1 MAKQSIAVSKLR
13 YSVSLQTRSRSTDS
27 GGGYTSSFGNTRT
40 LFAYVKPLNGT
51 EEFKSGRIQ
60 HKLTHDVYTRY
71 YNNIDYNSNGDQMR
85 ISWSDNGTTRI
96 LSVKYVYTLE
106 ERDRFLLF
114 RCSEG
119 SQEDV

>member
-1 MAKQSIAVSKLR
+1 MAKQSVTVSSLR
-13 YSVSLQTRSRSTDS
+13 YSVNLQTRSKSTDT
-27 GGGYTSSFGNTRT
+27 GGGFASTFGNTRT
-40 LFAYVKPLNGT
+40 LFAYIKPLNGSDNY
-51 EEFKSGRIQ
+51 KSGRIE

-71 YNNIDYNSNGDQMR
+71 YNDIDYKANGGQMR

-106 ERDRFLLF
+106 ERDKFLLF

-119 SQEDV
+119 NQEDV